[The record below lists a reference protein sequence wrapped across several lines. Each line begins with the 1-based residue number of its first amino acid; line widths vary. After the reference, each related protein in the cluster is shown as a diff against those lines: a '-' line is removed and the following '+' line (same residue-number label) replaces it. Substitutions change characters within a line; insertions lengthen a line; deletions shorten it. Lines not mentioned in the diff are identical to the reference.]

1 MLASRGLHSVTAV
14 EPNENMLEQGLAARP
29 ATKSYGVGAQLKR
42 QGCLLNPMTW
52 LRWPHPF
59 IGLISKS
66 PAENFSDI
74 LRPSGRFAAVWN
86 SAFSRAQSIPA

>member
-14 EPNENMLEQGLAARP
+14 EPNENMLEQVLSSTGDEILWCRGTAEATGLPAAF
-29 ATKSYGVGAQLKR
+29 
-42 QGCLLNPMTW
+42 NPMTW

-66 PAENFSDI
+66 PAENFSVSCGH
-74 LRPSGRFAAVWN
+74 RAASPQFGIRV
-86 SAFSRAQSIPA
+86 